1 MGVCLSSPN
10 EGKIRWISTDGH
22 RLAQVEKSVD
32 EQVFGEGQ
40 EVIVPRKA
48 LTEVRRTADLFGK
61 NVNIS
66 FDSRVMQFS
75 GQEYTLTSS
84 VTSTKIDTN
93 ETGLTNGSYVV
104 AQSSVVP
111 SGGSGATFSVVVS
124 GNKITNVTIQ
134 NSGTGYKTGD
144 IITLNTSGITGGS
157 SAAKLKITSW
167 N

>member
-1 MGVCLSSPN
+1 
-10 EGKIRWISTDGH
+10 
-22 RLAQVEKSVD
+22 
-32 EQVFGEGQ
+32 
-40 EVIVPRKA
+40 
-48 LTEVRRTADLFGK
+48 
-61 NVNIS
+61 
-66 FDSRVMQFS
+66 MQFS

-134 NSGTGYKTGD
+134 NSGTG
-144 IITLNTSGITGGS
+144 L
-157 SAAKLKITSW
+157 
-167 N
+167 